1 MKNALV
7 VFLFALVAGF
17 FPRAQASVENS
28 VEKSA
33 DERTRIR
40 ISKATLEKY
49 SRPSSILKAVSLKTV
64 EGLDDE
70 MTCVRI
76 TEIRDKSFQDLYK
89 ARVGD
94 CISEVRIFHPDRQ
107 GFSSDIYPIT
117 SPIDAVVVF
126 KGLHGAARVDIDFQR
141 KNKLVPVTYVADAD

>member
-1 MKNALV
+1 MKITMVL
-7 VFLFALVAGF
+7 FLFALIAGVI
-17 FPRAQASVENS
+17 PQAHASVEP
-28 VEKSA
+28 A
-33 DERTRIR
+33 GDERTRIR

-49 SRPSSILKAVSLKTV
+49 SRPSSILRALTLKPV
-64 EGLDDE
+64 LGADDE
-70 MTCVRI
+70 VACVRI
-76 TEIRDKSFQDLYK
+76 TEIRDKSFQELYK

-141 KNKLVPVTYVADAD
+141 KNKLVPVTYVADMD